1 MNKEEL
7 IDAIAKDASLSKAA
21 AGQALNSVL
30 NAITGALCNGDKV
43 TLVGFGTFETRERAA
58 REGRNPQTG
67 ETIHISAKRVPV
79 WTPGKAL
86 KDACDK
92 K

>member
-21 AGQALNSVL
+21 AGQALNAAL
-30 NAITGALCNGDKV
+30 NAISGALCKGDKV

-67 ETIHISAKRVPV
+67 ATIQIAAKRVPV

-86 KDACDK
+86 KDACDQQ
-92 K
+92 

>member
-7 IDAIAKDASLSKAA
+7 IDAIAKDANLSKAA
-21 AGQALNSVL
+21 AGQALNAAL
-30 NAITGALCNGDKV
+30 NAITGALIKGDKV
-43 TLVGFGTFETRERAA
+43 TLVGFGTFETRDRAA

-67 ETIHISAKRVPV
+67 ETIQIAAKKVPV

-86 KDACDK
+86 KDSVAK
-92 K
+92 